1 MTEVIDQPPP
11 VSRADRRPAWD
22 IVIEYVAQHRD
33 ANAYGA
39 CGVIDIVL
47 DDMRAR
53 DRIGRERYSVPL
65 TSGNG
70 RDHIIDAVQESFD
83 LVVYLAAE
91 LDERGVG
98 PETVIDDAVS
108 ADPRARWQTFCLQQL
123 FASQVRSLIQLRALI
138 EERTQAS

>member
-22 IVIEYVAQHRD
+22 IVIEHVTQHRD
-33 ANAYGA
+33 ANTYGT

-53 DRIGRERYSVPL
+53 DRIGRERYNVPL
-65 TSGNG
+65 TAGNG
-70 RDHIIDAVQESFD
+70 RDHLIDAAQEALD

-98 PETVIDDAVS
+98 PETRIDEAVS
-108 ADPRARWQTFCLQQL
+108 ADPRARWQTYCIQQL
-123 FASQVRSLIQLRALI
+123 FSSQVRALIQLRALI